1 MLSGNS
7 KYISLLANVRKLKAG
22 EAYVLTQGV
31 HFTCQ
36 PESMRG
42 VIYELAATK
51 GWEWK
56 GTVSVVGRSVIY
68 CFYKKSDY
76 MRPNLP
82 AYPIVQKYRGE
93 G

>member
-7 KYISLLANVRKLKAG
+7 KYIALLANVRKLKAG
-22 EAYVLTQGV
+22 EAYVLRQGV
-31 HFTCQ
+31 DFTCT

-42 VIYELAATK
+42 VIYQLAQAK
-51 GWEWK
+51 GNGWK

-68 CFYKKSDY
+68 CFYKNSDY

-82 AYPIVQKYRGE
+82 AYPLVVKYRGE
-93 G
+93 N